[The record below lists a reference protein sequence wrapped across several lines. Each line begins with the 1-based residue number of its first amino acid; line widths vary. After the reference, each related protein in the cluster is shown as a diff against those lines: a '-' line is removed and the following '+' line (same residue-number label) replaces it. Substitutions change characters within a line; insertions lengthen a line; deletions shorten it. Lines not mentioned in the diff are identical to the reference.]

1 MYQNIQL
8 CITGVESIP
17 LILYKFDRGD
27 HFSFAQSQAPSFFYY
42 YYYYHNYYYYLM
54 NIIFMNINHK

>member
-42 YYYYHNYYYYLM
+42 YYYLM
-54 NIIFMNINHK
+54 NIIFMNINQK